1 VVRIV
6 RLRSLASLALQLA
19 ILGVL
24 IAAFF
29 MRTPQVSGLSMAPHI
44 NSGEYVLINTVAYRF
59 GVPNRGD
66 IIAFR
71 HDGDT
76 PEVYIKRVVGIPGDR
91 VRVDRGSVYVNG
103 ARLDEPYVRYQD
115 GRSFPETTI
124 QPGSLYVLGDNR
136 ANSEDSRFFGPVAQD
151 HVIGRALAG
160 VWPLAAI
167 GAL

>member
-6 RLRSLASLALQLA
+6 KLRSLASLALQLA

-29 MRTPQVSGLSMAPHI
+29 MRMPQVSGLSMSPHI
-44 NSGEYVLINTVAYRF
+44 SSGEYVLINTLAYRF
-59 GVPNRGD
+59 AAPSQGD

-76 PEVYIKRVVGIPGDR
+76 PEVYIKRVIGLPGDR
-91 VRVDRGSVYVNG
+91 VRIDRGAVYLNG
-103 ARLDEPYVRYQD
+103 TRLEESYVHFTD
-115 GRSFPETTI
+115 KRSFAETTVP
-124 QPGSLYVLGDNR
+124 QGTLYVLGDNR

-151 HVIGRALAG
+151 HLIGRALFG
-160 VWPLAAI
+160 MWPLAAV